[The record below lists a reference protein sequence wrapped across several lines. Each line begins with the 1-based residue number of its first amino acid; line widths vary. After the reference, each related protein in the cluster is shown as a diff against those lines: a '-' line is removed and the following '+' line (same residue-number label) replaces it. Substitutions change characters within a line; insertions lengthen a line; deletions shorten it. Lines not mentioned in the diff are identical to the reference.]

1 MDSSSIIQLLIII
14 VLILLSAFFSSAET
28 ALTTVNRI
36 RLHNL
41 AEEGNKKAALVLKLT
56 NDSSK
61 LLSTILIG
69 NNIVNLSASS
79 LATMLATDILGSKG
93 AGIATGILTL
103 VVLLFGEI
111 TPKSLAS
118 AHNETISLLY
128 APIIYALTKLLTPVI
143 FIVNVLSNGFLKI
156 FRLNTVSN
164 SQAITENDLRTI
176 VDFSHEEGVIEREE
190 KAMINNVFDFGDS
203 LAKDIMTPRVDMT
216 SLSIDMTYEEI
227 LNVYQEERYTR
238 YPVYNI
244 EKNEIIGI
252 LNIKDLF
259 FYMATH
265 DKSSFSLLPL
275 LWEPTYCYEY
285 QKTSLLMSEM
295 KKTSSNFTI
304 VLDEYG
310 KVSGLITLEDLLEE
324 IVGEIRDEYDASE
337 QDAIKKI
344 SDFEFEVDGSIK
356 LYDLNDEIGT
366 HIESEDYDS
375 IGGHIIELLDHIPV
389 AGELAL
395 EEDITYKVLSIEKNR
410 IERVRI
416 IIDKN
421 YKFQEP
427 SSL

>member
-56 NDSSK
+56 NDSPK

-389 AGELAL
+389 AGELAS

>member
-56 NDSSK
+56 NDSPK